1 MNLMLLFYAFFFRL
15 LLFFIEVCNINII
28 HIDYYTYNIHIIESQ
43 KMLNYTCKL
52 YSRLTIIIMN
62 YTNLDLYETKKLEN
76 TIYIYI
82 AESNV
87 HTIIYKYIDTD
98 TTFCIYYKQTHT
110 DKQTNNYTIS

>member
-1 MNLMLLFYAFFFRL
+1 MK
-15 LLFFIEVCNINII
+15 
-28 HIDYYTYNIHIIESQ
+28 Q
-43 KMLNYTCKL
+43 KNQRTP
-52 YSRLTIIIMN
+52 
-62 YTNLDLYETKKLEN
+62 
-76 TIYIYI
+76 YIYI